1 MTKKIILDMINNDD
15 ELNLYQNVI
24 KVIPL
29 DKIERFEL
37 EIGEVNENE
46 KDCSLTFYL
55 LDGEEI
61 FLKGE
66 SESVFKSVANQI
78 TDAILKNENIKIYLS
93 GGTLEVVE

>member
-1 MTKKIILDMINNDD
+1 MTKKIILDMVNNDD

-24 KVIPL
+24 KIIPL

-37 EIGEVNENE
+37 EVEEVNESE

-55 LDGEEI
+55 LDGEEV
-61 FLKGE
+61 FLKGKN
-66 SESVFKSVANQI
+66 ESVFKSVSNQI
-78 TDAILKNENIKIYLS
+78 TDTILKNENIKIHLS